1 MRISALFW
9 TLIVAVAFGHPQ
21 EEEEVQLDRRR
32 AMQEAG
38 IIDTILNGYN
48 PNVRPI
54 GNVLY
59 EGFHRPVV
67 VTVDLFIRSL
77 KRVDDMKMQYDLHMT
92 FRQKWRDDR
101 LAYTNEGPDTVT
113 LKDHHKIWIPD
124 TFFLNEEEARRH
136 VLEQP
141 NTLIRVKRDGSV
153 LYSTRLS
160 MTLYCRML
168 FSALLLHDRCEAK
181 CFQRIFLMS
190 LKRVDDMKMQY
201 DLHMT
206 FRQKWRD
213 DRLAYTNEG
222 PDTVTLKDHH
232 KIWIPDTFFLNEEE
246 ARRHVLEQPNTL
258 IRVKRDGSVLYSTR
272 LSMTLY
278 CRMLFSKFPF
288 DNQTCSFSIE
298 SYAYS
303 EDDIVYAWD
312 KDTAVKHAEDYA
324 ASVLF
329 DITNITLEGGSS
341 KAKQLNYSFIKAL
354 FHMQRKFCYYLYQFY
369 IPTTMLVIV
378 SWLAFF
384 LHPSKTTARI
394 LIGFGTLALLII
406 ASMLINRDVP
416 KTSYAK
422 AIDVWTGVTLLFV
435 FLSLIETVLVS
446 RLHSAEHECCDAL
459 ISEPEEQLIT
469 PASKWN
475 ARKRQKNI
483 LCRICALLKGRG
495 GKVDLISRLLFPVV
509 FTVFMLLYFVVCWLL
524 P

>member
-1 MRISALFW
+1 MRSKYY
-9 TLIVAVAFGHPQ
+9 LILPFS
-21 EEEEVQLDRRR
+21 ELSRRR

-67 VTVDLFIRSL
+67 VTVDLFIR
-77 KRVDDMKMQYDLHMT
+77 
-92 FRQKWRDDR
+92 
-101 LAYTNEGPDTVT
+101 
-113 LKDHHKIWIPD
+113 
-124 TFFLNEEEARRH
+124 
-136 VLEQP
+136 
-141 NTLIRVKRDGSV
+141 
-153 LYSTRLS
+153 
-160 MTLYCRML
+160 
-168 FSALLLHDRCEAK
+168 
-181 CFQRIFLMS
+181 S

-354 FHMQRKFCYYLYQFY
+354 FHMQRKFWFILRICFIHPRFSYYLYQFY

-422 AIDVWTGVTLLFV
+422 AIDVWTG
-435 FLSLIETVLVS
+435 
-446 RLHSAEHECCDAL
+446 
-459 ISEPEEQLIT
+459 
-469 PASKWN
+469 
-475 ARKRQKNI
+475 
-483 LCRICALLKGRG
+483 G
-495 GKVDLISRLLFPVV
+495 
-509 FTVFMLLYFVVCWLL
+509 
-524 P
+524 